1 MMKQVFLTLTCL
13 FLAMFKILYDF
24 SLYSVLFL
32 VLFFFLGITSL
43 LNYSRETVTFGIL
56 ILVSVGL
63 LLVRYINYRIIGLDP
78 SLFVFGVIIEFC
90 LIYCSRAL
98 LK

>member
-1 MMKQVFLTLTCL
+1 MMKQMFLTLTCL

-63 LLVRYINYRIIGLDP
+63 YSFDILIIVLLDLTHHYLYLVLLLN
-78 SLFVFGVIIEFC
+78 FV
-90 LIYCSRAL
+90 
-98 LK
+98 